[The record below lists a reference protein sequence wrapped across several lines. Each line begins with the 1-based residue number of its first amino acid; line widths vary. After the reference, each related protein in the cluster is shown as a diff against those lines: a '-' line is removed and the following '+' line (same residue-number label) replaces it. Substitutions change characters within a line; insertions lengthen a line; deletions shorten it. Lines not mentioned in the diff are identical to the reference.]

1 MRFNTE
7 EDKIRVLAS
16 QISVL
21 LLDVDGVLT
30 DGKLLFS
37 SSGEELKAFCSLDG
51 HGIKMLLRTGVQV
64 GIITG
69 RTSII
74 VENRCRDLGITLVL
88 QGQKDKAA
96 ALNSILAAQNI
107 GPQRVAYVGDDLPDW
122 PVLEQVGLSFSVP
135 SDTRLLPN
143 EWLPLLIFPQAEGP
157 SERSATFCLRR
168 GVARQIICLNFVPQ
182 HWFHLGVPSPFHD
195 NLFIRVT
202 TARAMHDLYLSDDY
216 RLSGVL
222 YIFPP
227 IVQTGGK

>member
-51 HGIKMLLRTGVQV
+51 HGIKMLLRAGLQV

-69 RTSII
+69 RTSTI
-74 VENRCRDLGITLVL
+74 VENRCRDLGSHWFFRDRKTKLRL
-88 QGQKDKAA
+88 Y
-96 ALNSILAAQNI
+96 SRSSPQNVDL
-107 GPQRVAYVGDDLPDW
+107 QRVAYVGDDLPDW

-135 SDTRLLPN
+135 SGHLFVTERVAAVADFPAGGGAVREICDFLL
-143 EWLPLLIFPQAEGP
+143 EARG
-157 SERSATFCLRR
+157 SEA
-168 GVARQIICLNFVPQ
+168 
-182 HWFHLGVPSPFHD
+182 D
-195 NLFIRVT
+195 
-202 TARAMHDLYLSDDY
+202 YLA
-216 RLSGVL
+216 
-222 YIFPP
+222 
-227 IVQTGGK
+227 